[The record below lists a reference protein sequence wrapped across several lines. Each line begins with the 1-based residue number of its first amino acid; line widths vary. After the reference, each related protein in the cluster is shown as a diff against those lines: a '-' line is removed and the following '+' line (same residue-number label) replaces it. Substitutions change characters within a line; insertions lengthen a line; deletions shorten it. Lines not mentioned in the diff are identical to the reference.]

1 MMKSR
6 GLVVGIAAVLT
17 VAAAAFVF
25 LYTNGVKQEA
35 ATGGSLS
42 TVIVAKQDIPANT
55 ALDPLLE
62 QGVFT
67 QLSVP
72 TDAVVDG
79 AITDPSQLRGL
90 TTTAPILANEQIP
103 ASRLDTGQAPKGGP
117 LGISEGN
124 VAVSFEVDAAAGVN
138 GAITSGSYITVY
150 ATFDS
155 PQYIPGTT
163 PQQVI
168 AKINQAAANGSGD
181 PSVTLPTITVTLI
194 PAARVL
200 DVQNPTVDA
209 DGNTTGNNVEL
220 TLDLKPA
227 DAQNLVYAQKTA
239 TTWIGLLPPRDTEGH
254 PLPFSVIP
262 ANRLAGKAGA

>member
-1 MMKSR
+1 MKSR

-17 VAAAAFVF
+17 VAAAFFVF
-25 LYTNGVKQEA
+25 LYTNGVKHEA
-35 ATGGSLS
+35 ATGGALS
-42 TVIVAKQDIPANT
+42 AVIVAKEDIPANT
-55 ALDPLLE
+55 PLDPLIE
-62 QGVFT
+62 QGAFT
-67 QLSVP
+67 QLQVP

-79 AITDPSQLRGL
+79 AITDPGQLQGL

-103 ASRLDTGQAPKGGP
+103 ASRLDTGEAPKGGS
-117 LGISEGN
+117 LGITEGN

-138 GAITSGSYITVY
+138 GAITQGSYITVY

-155 PQYIPGTT
+155 PQYIPGAT

-168 AKINQAAANGSGD
+168 AKINQAAAGGGD
-181 PSVTLPTITVTLI
+181 AAVTLPTITVTLI

-200 DVQNPTVDA
+200 NVENPTVDA
-209 DGNTTGNNVEL
+209 SGNTTGNNVEL
-220 TLDLKPA
+220 TLDLKPT

-239 TTWIGLLPPRDTEGH
+239 TTWIGLLPPRDTQGH